1 MFKLIINLNITIF
14 YIKMSSEEKISTNEN
29 NQGIDNIST
38 NSNNNVSN
46 KRTTGKYAILMETND
61 EEFEQWYYFIKVDG
75 NEENLEYLHKQLEK
89 VDWEIMEDLSAFELD
104 MDYVV
109 SAQTAKEMS
118 KVSLNYYSDHRKFD
132 GRLKKIDF
140 EFKKKDGNETKICKV
155 FDTLGYGKIEDY
167 ISDEDIDDEDLCSA
181 SDSTDEESV
190 SSSSSEEDTKKRTNK
205 KLPSSVLREKI
216 RDKIKDEQEKRKKG
230 TKQEKT
236 SYDE

>member
-1 MFKLIINLNITIF
+1 
-14 YIKMSSEEKISTNEN
+14 MSSEEKINEN

-38 NSNNNVSN
+38 NSINNVSN

-75 NEENLEYLHKQLEK
+75 NEENLDYLNKQLEK
-89 VDWEIMEDLSAFELD
+89 IDWEIMEDLSTFELD
-104 MDYVV
+104 MDYLV

-140 EFKKKDGNETKICKV
+140 EFRKKDGNETKICKV
-155 FDTLGYGKIEDY
+155 FDTLGYGKIEEY
-167 ISDEDIDDEDLCSA
+167 ISDEDIDEEDLCSD

-190 SSSSSEEDTKKRTNK
+190 SSSSSEEDIKKKTNK
-205 KLPSSVLREKI
+205 SVTDLV
-216 RDKIKDEQEKRKKG
+216 
-230 TKQEKT
+230 
-236 SYDE
+236 

>member
-14 YIKMSSEEKISTNEN
+14 INKMSSEEKITEN
-29 NQGIDNIST
+29 NEDIDNI
-38 NSNNNVSN
+38 SN

-75 NEENLEYLHKQLEK
+75 NEENLDYLHKQLEK
-89 VDWEIMEDLSAFELD
+89 IDWEIMEDLSAFELD
-104 MDYVV
+104 MDYLV

-140 EFKKKDGNETKICKV
+140 EFRKKDGNETKICKV

-167 ISDEDIDDEDLCSA
+167 ISDEDIDEEDMCSD
-181 SDSTDEESV
+181 SDSESTDEESV
-190 SSSSSEEDTKKRTNK
+190 SSSSSEEDTKRTSK

-216 RDKIKDEQEKRKKG
+216 RDKILKEQDKRKKG
-230 TKQEKT
+230 AKQEK
-236 SYDE
+236 SNYDE

>member
-1 MFKLIINLNITIF
+1 
-14 YIKMSSEEKISTNEN
+14 MSSEEKISTNEN
-29 NQGIDNIST
+29 NDFVEDVITT
-38 NSNNNVSN
+38 NSNDNVSD

-61 EEFEQWYYFIKVDG
+61 EEFEQWYYFIKVEG

-89 VDWEIMEDLSAFELD
+89 IDWEIMEDLSAFELD
-104 MDYVV
+104 MDYFV

-140 EFKKKDGNETKICKV
+140 DFRKKDGNETKICKV

-167 ISDEDIDDEDLCSA
+167 VSDEDIDEEDLCSD
-181 SDSTDEESV
+181 SDSTDEESI
-190 SSSSSEEDTKKRTNK
+190 SSSSSEEESKKRTNK

-216 RDKIKDEQEKRKKG
+216 RDKILK
-230 TKQEKT
+230 
-236 SYDE
+236 

>member
-1 MFKLIINLNITIF
+1 
-14 YIKMSSEEKISTNEN
+14 MSSEEKIGTNKN
-29 NQGIDNIST
+29 NDFVDDVITT
-38 NSNNNVSN
+38 NSNDNVSD

-61 EEFEQWYYFIKVDG
+61 EEFEQWYYFIKVEG

-89 VDWEIMEDLSAFELD
+89 IDWEIMEDLSAFELD
-104 MDYVV
+104 MDYFV

-140 EFKKKDGNETKICKV
+140 DFRKKDGNETKICKV

-167 ISDEDIDDEDLCSA
+167 VSDEDIDEEDLCSD
-181 SDSTDEESV
+181 SDSTDEESI
-190 SSSSSEEDTKKRTNK
+190 SSSSSEEETKKRTNK

-216 RDKIKDEQEKRKKG
+216 RDKILKEQDKRKKG
-230 TKQEKT
+230 TIKEKT
-236 SYDE
+236 NYDE

>member
-1 MFKLIINLNITIF
+1 
-14 YIKMSSEEKISTNEN
+14 MSSEEKISTNEN
-29 NQGIDNIST
+29 NDFVEDVITT
-38 NSNNNVSN
+38 NSNDNVSD

-61 EEFEQWYYFIKVDG
+61 EEFEQWYYFIKVEG

-89 VDWEIMEDLSAFELD
+89 IDWEIMEDLSAFELD
-104 MDYVV
+104 MDYFV

-140 EFKKKDGNETKICKV
+140 DFRKKDGNETKICKV

-167 ISDEDIDDEDLCSA
+167 VSDEDIDEEDLCSD
-181 SDSTDEESV
+181 SDSTDEESI
-190 SSSSSEEDTKKRTNK
+190 SSSSSEDESKKRTNK

-216 RDKIKDEQEKRKKG
+216 RDKILKEQDKRKKG
-230 TKQEKT
+230 TTKEKT
-236 SYDE
+236 NYDE

>member
-1 MFKLIINLNITIF
+1 MDIEEKNLTES
-14 YIKMSSEEKISTNEN
+14 KSLSEEK
-29 NQGIDNIST
+29 
-38 NSNNNVSN
+38 
-46 KRTTGKYAILMETND
+46 KTTGKYAILMESND

-140 EFKKKDGNETKICKV
+140 DFKKKDGNETKICKV

-181 SDSTDEESV
+181 SDSTDEESI
-190 SSSSSEEDTKKRTNK
+190 SSSSSEEDEDTKNRTNK

-230 TKQEKT
+230 SYQEKT
-236 SYDE
+236 SYDK

>member
-1 MFKLIINLNITIF
+1 
-14 YIKMSSEEKISTNEN
+14 MSSEEKINEN

-38 NSNNNVSN
+38 NSINNVSN

-75 NEENLEYLHKQLEK
+75 NEENLDYLNKQLEK
-89 VDWEIMEDLSAFELD
+89 IDWEIMEDLSTFELD
-104 MDYVV
+104 MDYLV

-140 EFKKKDGNETKICKV
+140 EFRKKDGNETKICKV
-155 FDTLGYGKIEDY
+155 FDTLGYGKIEEY
-167 ISDEDIDDEDLCSA
+167 ISDEDIDEEDLCSD
-181 SDSTDEESV
+181 SDSTDEESI
-190 SSSSSEEDTKKRTNK
+190 SSSSSEEDIKKKTNK

-216 RDKIKDEQEKRKKG
+216 RDKIKDEQDKRRKG

>member
-1 MFKLIINLNITIF
+1 
-14 YIKMSSEEKISTNEN
+14 MSSEEKINEN

-38 NSNNNVSN
+38 NSINNVSN

-75 NEENLEYLHKQLEK
+75 NEENLDYLNKQLEK
-89 VDWEIMEDLSAFELD
+89 IDWEIMEDLSTFELD
-104 MDYVV
+104 MDYLV

-140 EFKKKDGNETKICKV
+140 EFRKKDGNETKICKV
-155 FDTLGYGKIEDY
+155 FDTLGYGKIEEY
-167 ISDEDIDDEDLCSA
+167 ISDEDIDEEDLCSD

-190 SSSSSEEDTKKRTNK
+190 SSSSSEEDIKKKTNK

-216 RDKIKDEQEKRKKG
+216 RDKIKDEQDKRRKG

>member
-1 MFKLIINLNITIF
+1 
-14 YIKMSSEEKISTNEN
+14 MSSEEKIGTNKN
-29 NQGIDNIST
+29 NDFVDDVITT
-38 NSNNNVSN
+38 NSNDNVSD

-61 EEFEQWYYFIKVDG
+61 EEFEQWYYFIKVEG

-89 VDWEIMEDLSAFELD
+89 IDWEIMEDLSEFELD
-104 MDYVV
+104 MDYFV

-140 EFKKKDGNETKICKV
+140 DFRKKDGNETKICKV

-167 ISDEDIDDEDLCSA
+167 VSDEDIDEEDLCSD
-181 SDSTDEESV
+181 SDSTDEESI
-190 SSSSSEEDTKKRTNK
+190 SSSSSEEETKKRTNK

-216 RDKIKDEQEKRKKG
+216 RDKILKEQDKRKKG
-230 TKQEKT
+230 TIKEKT
-236 SYDE
+236 NYDE

>member
-1 MFKLIINLNITIF
+1 
-14 YIKMSSEEKISTNEN
+14 MSTEEKISTNEN
-29 NQGIDNIST
+29 NDFVEDVITT
-38 NSNNNVSN
+38 NSNDNVSD

-61 EEFEQWYYFIKVDG
+61 EEFEQWYYFIKVEG

-89 VDWEIMEDLSAFELD
+89 IDWEIMEDLSAFELD
-104 MDYVV
+104 MDYFV

-140 EFKKKDGNETKICKV
+140 DFRKKDGNETKICKV

-167 ISDEDIDDEDLCSA
+167 VSDEDIDEEDLCSD
-181 SDSTDEESV
+181 SDSTDEESI
-190 SSSSSEEDTKKRTNK
+190 SSSSSEEESKKRTNK

-216 RDKIKDEQEKRKKG
+216 RDKILKEQDKRKKG
-230 TKQEKT
+230 TTKEKT
-236 SYDE
+236 NYDE

>member
-1 MFKLIINLNITIF
+1 
-14 YIKMSSEEKISTNEN
+14 MSSQEKISTNEN
-29 NQGIDNIST
+29 NQGIDNIS
-38 NSNNNVSN
+38 NNVSN

-89 VDWEIMEDLSAFELD
+89 IDWEIMEDLSAFELD

-167 ISDEDIDDEDLCSA
+167 ISDEDIDDEDLCS
-181 SDSTDEESV
+181 DSTDEESV

-216 RDKIKDEQEKRKKG
+216 RDKIKDEQEKKG
-230 TKQEKT
+230 SNQEKT

>member
-1 MFKLIINLNITIF
+1 
-14 YIKMSSEEKISTNEN
+14 MSSEEKISTNEN
-29 NQGIDNIST
+29 NDFVEDVITT
-38 NSNNNVSN
+38 NSNDNVSD

-61 EEFEQWYYFIKVDG
+61 EEFEQWYYFIKVEG

-89 VDWEIMEDLSAFELD
+89 IDWEIMEDLSAFELD
-104 MDYVV
+104 MDYFV

-140 EFKKKDGNETKICKV
+140 DFRKKDGNETKICKV

-167 ISDEDIDDEDLCSA
+167 VSDEDIDEEDLCSD
-181 SDSTDEESV
+181 SDSTDEESI
-190 SSSSSEEDTKKRTNK
+190 SSSSSEEETKKRTNK

-216 RDKIKDEQEKRKKG
+216 RDKILKEQDKRKNG
-230 TKQEKT
+230 TIKEKT
-236 SYDE
+236 NYDE

>member
-1 MFKLIINLNITIF
+1 
-14 YIKMSSEEKISTNEN
+14 MSSEEKIGTNKN
-29 NQGIDNIST
+29 NDFVDDVITT
-38 NSNNNVSN
+38 NSNDNVSD

-61 EEFEQWYYFIKVDG
+61 EECEQGYYFIKVDG

-89 VDWEIMEDLSAFELD
+89 IDWEIMEDLSAFELD
-104 MDYVV
+104 MDYFV

-140 EFKKKDGNETKICKV
+140 DFRKKDGNETKICKV

-167 ISDEDIDDEDLCSA
+167 VSDEDIDEEDLCSD
-181 SDSTDEESV
+181 SDSTDEESI
-190 SSSSSEEDTKKRTNK
+190 SSSSSEEETKKRTNK

-216 RDKIKDEQEKRKKG
+216 RDKILKEQDKRKKG
-230 TKQEKT
+230 TIKEKT
-236 SYDE
+236 NSDE

>member
-1 MFKLIINLNITIF
+1 
-14 YIKMSSEEKISTNEN
+14 MSSEEKINEN
-29 NQGIDNIST
+29 DQGIDNIST
-38 NSNNNVSN
+38 NSINNVSN

-75 NEENLEYLHKQLEK
+75 NEENLDYLNKQLEK
-89 VDWEIMEDLSAFELD
+89 IDWEIMEDLSTFELD
-104 MDYVV
+104 MDYLV

-140 EFKKKDGNETKICKV
+140 EFRKKDGNETKICKV
-155 FDTLGYGKIEDY
+155 FDTLGYGKIEEY
-167 ISDEDIDDEDLCSA
+167 ISDEDIDEEDLCSD

-190 SSSSSEEDTKKRTNK
+190 SSSSSEEDIKKKTNK

-216 RDKIKDEQEKRKKG
+216 RDKIKDEQDKRRKG